1 MLFENV
7 IDAGVYKLNP
17 QIYEKLPFAFNQY
30 LGEYIDANRGK

>member
-30 LGEYIDANRGK
+30 LSEYIDANRGK